1 MSQLASWG
9 RKYDVRGL
17 QSDGFSFSNDR
28 ITDILFGG
36 RHARRS
42 RPFCPFLHMMMLRF
56 ALQRSKEGERIIDG
70 SAKGRQREKKC
81 K

>member
-9 RKYDVRGL
+9 RKYDVSGSIRRV
-17 QSDGFSFSNDR
+17 SFSNDR
-28 ITDILFGG
+28 IIDVLFGR

-42 RPFCPFLHMMMLRF
+42 RPLCPFLHMMLRF
-56 ALQRSKEGERIIDG
+56 TLQCSKEGERIIDG